1 MSIAKSCQVQTLD
14 NGAAEVLF
22 VEREPAPRT
31 PPKVVSS
38 KASPM
43 RQRPLLKPRLF
54 RASSD
59 SAALLSEKK
68 DALNAARSV
77 PVPVPV
83 PPRKIKSSSQLE
95 TFDGGNAGNTILPP
109 RWSRPRGRRD
119 SSVQKPRSRSPA
131 GADECE
137 SRSQAEEE
145 EEPEETTTS
154 KRPPLEGR
162 TEEDH
167 TEDRATEAQPSP
179 SYPATPRARENPC
192 QTFQL
197 RILQGKHLSDAVASR
212 CRVLVQD
219 KVIAEQSLSG
229 APSEE
234 ATTSTTT
241 AGGGNSL
248 GGLPITLEVQ
258 GHLSNKI
265 CVQLLTPMAATSQME
280 CTLQEL
286 LVSNPKA
293 YPNQWRT
300 LQPVVAEAQTD
311 RATSPNATTT
321 SASPYNSSEDKQS
334 TSSVHLPSLQ
344 MRLSKLSHPSWG
356 VVRETVSTMGNKVW
370 LHVYDVTKRSNVQN
384 VNALLK
390 PMGMG
395 GLYHAAIE
403 IHGREYS
410 FGGSQDSQGTGIYAY
425 LPKQCPWH
433 NYRESVYLGECELSK
448 KQVRAVL
455 KSMEP
460 RWMATSYNLFRKNC
474 CGFSEEFAKELG
486 VNTLPRWLHVLAEKT
501 VHLEPLLQGIDRCQP
516 FIGLQLS
523 SLDSMNV
530 NSDITSVNCDQML
543 AVQ

>member
-31 PPKVVSS
+31 PPKVSS

-59 SAALLSEKK
+59 SSAALLSEKK
-68 DALNAARSV
+68 DASNTAGSV
-77 PVPVPV
+77 PVPA
-83 PPRKIKSSSQLE
+83 PPRKTKSSSQLLE
-95 TFDGGNAGNTILPP
+95 TFDGGGNAVINTMLPP

-119 SSVQKPRSRSPA
+119 SSVQESRSKSPA
-131 GADECE
+131 GTDECE

-145 EEPEETTTS
+145 EPEETTSTSTTTTS
-154 KRPPLEGR
+154 KRPQLEGR

-167 TEDRATEAQPSP
+167 TEDRTTAVQSSLPDPTTRRS
-179 SYPATPRARENPC
+179 REKPC

-197 RILQGKHLSDAVASR
+197 RILQGKNLPEAANR
-212 CRVLVQD
+212 CRVWVQD
-219 KVIAEQSLSG
+219 EVIAEQSLSA
-229 APSEE
+229 APEEE
-234 ATTSTTT
+234 ATTTS
-241 AGGGNSL
+241 NCL
-248 GGLPITLEVQ
+248 GGLPFTLEVQ
-258 GHLSNKI
+258 GHLSTKI
-265 CVQLLTPMAATSQME
+265 CVQLLTPMAATSQVE
-280 CTLQEL
+280 CTLQDL

-300 LQPVVAEAQTD
+300 LQPVVVEAQTD

-321 SASPYNSSEDKQS
+321 SASPYNSSEDQQS
-334 TSSVHLPSLQ
+334 TSPVHLPSLQ

-356 VVRETVSTMGNKVW
+356 VVRETLPTIGNKVW